1 MKKLELQKIDFKQS
15 LPVVYEDLEPILIA
29 ELNLLRDKLIALPE
43 NTESSEILNL
53 FENCVLLLNK
63 IEDNDDIESTI
74 DTEEREGLCDA
85 LYKMGTIV
93 GLDEKTEYID
103 NWREW

>member
-1 MKKLELQKIDFKQS
+1 MKKLELQEIDFKQS
-15 LPVVYEDLEPILIA
+15 LPIVYEDLEPILMA
-29 ELNLLRDKLIALPE
+29 ELNALRDKLMALPE

-53 FENCVLLLNK
+53 FENCVLSLNK
-63 IEDNDDIESTI
+63 IDDNDAIESTI

-93 GLDEKTEYID
+93 GLDETTEYID
-103 NWREW
+103 NWRAW

>member
-1 MKKLELQKIDFKQS
+1 MKKLELQEIDFKQS
-15 LPVVYEDLEPILIA
+15 LPVVYEDLEPILMA
-29 ELNLLRDKLIALPE
+29 ELNALRDKLRTLPE
-43 NTESSEILNL
+43 NTERSEILNL
-53 FENCVLLLNK
+53 FEDCVLSLNK
-63 IEDNDDIESTI
+63 IEDNDAIESTI

-93 GLDEKTEYID
+93 GLDETTEYID

>member
-1 MKKLELQKIDFKQS
+1 MKQIELQAMNFKQS
-15 LPVVYEDLEPILIA
+15 LPVVYEDLEPFLMA
-29 ELNLLRDKLIALPE
+29 ELNLLRDKLISLPDS
-43 NTESSEILNL
+43 TSSKEILYL
-53 FENCVLLLNK
+53 FESCVLSLNN
-63 IEDNDDIESTI
+63 IENNEEIDSTI

-93 GLDEKTEYID
+93 GLDETTEYID

>member
-1 MKKLELQKIDFKQS
+1 MLF
-15 LPVVYEDLEPILIA
+15 
-29 ELNLLRDKLIALPE
+29 LNQ
-43 NTESSEILNL
+43 
-53 FENCVLLLNK
+53 
-63 IEDNDDIESTI
+63 IEDNDHIESTI

-93 GLDEKTEYID
+93 GLDETLEYVD

>member
-1 MKKLELQKIDFKQS
+1 MKKLALQEIDFKQS
-15 LPVVYEDLEPILIA
+15 LPVVYEDLEPILMA

-43 NTESSEILNL
+43 NTASSEILNL
-53 FENCVLLLNK
+53 FENCVLSLNR
-63 IEDNDDIESTI
+63 IEDNDAIESTI

-85 LYKMGTIV
+85 LYIMGTIV
-93 GLDEKTEYID
+93 GLDEKEEYID

>member
-15 LPVVYEDLEPILIA
+15 LPVVYEDLEPILMV
-29 ELNLLRDKLIALPE
+29 ELNLLRDQLIALPE

-53 FENCVLLLNK
+53 FENCVLSLNK
-63 IEDNDDIESTI
+63 IEDNDGIESTI
-74 DTEEREGLCDA
+74 DTEEREGLCAA

>member
-15 LPVVYEDLEPILIA
+15 LPVVYEDLESILIA

-63 IEDNDDIESTI
+63 IGDNDDIESTI

>member
-1 MKKLELQKIDFKQS
+1 MKKLELQEIDFKQS
-15 LPVVYEDLEPILIA
+15 LPVVYEDLEPIIMA
-29 ELNLLRDKLIALPE
+29 ELNALRDKLRTLPE

-53 FENCVLLLNK
+53 FENCVLSLNK
-63 IEDNDDIESTI
+63 IEDNDAIESTI

-93 GLDEKTEYID
+93 GLDETTEYID

>member
-1 MKKLELQKIDFKQS
+1 MKKLELQKIDFKHS

-43 NTESSEILNL
+43 NTESSVILNL

>member
-1 MKKLELQKIDFKQS
+1 MKKLALQKIDFKQS
-15 LPVVYEDLEPILIA
+15 LPVVYEDLEPILMA
-29 ELNLLRDKLIALPE
+29 ELNALRDKLIALPE

-53 FENCVLLLNK
+53 FENCVLLLNQ
-63 IEDNDDIESTI
+63 IEDNDAIESYI

-93 GLDEKTEYID
+93 GLDETEKYID